1 MQGTSELW
9 RSQSFLVLDDFFP
22 VILLSVSQL
31 LYCILTDVDIVDILS
46 L

>member
-9 RSQSFLVLDDFFP
+9 RSQSFLVLEEFFP
-22 VILLSVSQL
+22 VILRSVSQL
-31 LYCILTDVDIVDILS
+31 LYCILTDVDILS